1 MYALKK
7 VGIEKLREEKDKV
20 IRSFV
25 GGKVMFMALP
35 TGYGKSY
42 SRDTCFKFNLV
53 LLQPL

>member
-1 MYALKK
+1 MYALRK
-7 VGIEKLREEKDKV
+7 VRNEKLREEQDKV

-25 GGKVMFMALP
+25 GGKDVFMALP